1 MVINRPLSWL
11 NNSPLHTG
19 TSEDELSGDKPTIVL
34 AEQLSPLHTGTSEDE
49 LNGDKPTIVLAEQL
63 SPLHTGTSEGQLSGD
78 KPTIVLLNNSLH
90 YTQGPQKVS

>member
-1 MVINRPLSWL
+1 LSGNKPTIVL
-11 NNSPLHTG
+11 AEQLSLLHTG
-19 TSEDELSGDKPTIVL
+19 TSEDELSG
-34 AEQLSPLHTGTSEDE
+34 
-49 LNGDKPTIVLAEQL
+49 NKPTIVLAEQL